1 MQHTPTPDYIVVPRP
16 PRPCY
21 ADGRRAMFHRWSD
34 TGRPVV
40 PRGQEGDKNA
50 QNFQN
55 WAVHAIVEFEDGTV
69 SRVWPSELQFV
80 DGGDFDRHTWPQEQE
95 VNHGYPFTFSDD

>member
-1 MQHTPTPDYIVVPRP
+1 MEKTPMPEFIVVPQ

-21 ADGRRAMFHRWSD
+21 AEGRRAMFHRWSD

-50 QNFQN
+50 KYFQS
-55 WAVHAIVEFEDGTV
+55 WSVHAVVEFEDGTV
-69 SRVWPSELQFV
+69 ARVWPSEIRFV
-80 DGGDFDRHTWPQEQE
+80 DGGDFARHTWPEGGAE
-95 VNHGYPFTFSDD
+95 NGNPFTYSDD